1 MLSQFSSRLDRARKA
16 YRKFV
21 DGGKEDGHQQEYHIG
36 SSIDN
41 RILGD
46 DTFIEKVLGQKPMRL
61 KRTITLDEI
70 VLKVCKRFGL
80 EERDLSAS
88 GKGRKLSEVRGIV
101 AWLVLELG
109 YSTLAE
115 LGKRTSRDASTLSSA
130 AKRLQIR
137 SKMDLKLAQLMN
149 ELLEEVC

>member
-149 ELLEEVC
+149 KLLEDA

>member
-1 MLSQFSSRLDRARKA
+1 LTPSP
-16 YRKFV
+16 
-21 DGGKEDGHQQEYHIG
+21 HNIG

-70 VLKVCKRFGL
+70 VLKVGKYFGL

-109 YSTLAE
+109 Y
-115 LGKRTSRDASTLSSA
+115 
-130 AKRLQIR
+130 
-137 SKMDLKLAQLMN
+137 
-149 ELLEEVC
+149 